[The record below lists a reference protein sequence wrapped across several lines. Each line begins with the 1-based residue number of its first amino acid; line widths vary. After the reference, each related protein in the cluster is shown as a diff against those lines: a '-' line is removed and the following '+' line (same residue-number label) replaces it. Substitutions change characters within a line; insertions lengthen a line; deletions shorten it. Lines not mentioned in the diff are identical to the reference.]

1 MREAMLYERFEGQ
14 GVRCGLC
21 AHRCSIKPG
30 QKGICGVRENR
41 EGTLHTLV
49 YGKAVSAAVDP
60 IEKKPLYHFHPGAT
74 AFSIA
79 TVGCNFSCQFCQN
92 ADISQAPRE
101 GSRWERWS
109 KDLPPEQVVRLAKR
123 QRCETIAY
131 TYTEPTIFFEYAHD
145 CAVLASQEGIKNV
158 FVSNGYMTSEALD
171 TIGENLH
178 AANIDLKG
186 SDVFYRQLCGAR
198 MQPVMDSI
206 AKMRGMG
213 VWVEVT
219 TLIVPGRNDDDHTLR
234 SIADFLVSVDPDI
247 PWHISR
253 FTPRYK
259 LLDAPPTPVST
270 LHRVADIGYE
280 VGLRYVYAGNVPGD
294 KYEHTRCPKC
304 GQICIHRYGY
314 HIQNLMD
321 GIKCPMCGYEL
332 AVVI

>member
-79 TVGCNFSCQFCQN
+79 TVGCNFRCQFCQN

-321 GIKCPMCGYEL
+321 GIKCPTCGYEL